1 MDRWIFDRFSSVER
15 SLDRH
20 EQSISRLEGGHSELK
35 RTIDSFKRLKDYAQV
50 AIILAIIVLNLG
62 RDKAIE
68 IAVEILKAYSK

>member
-1 MDRWIFDRFSSVER
+1 MDRWIFDRLSSVDKR
-15 SLDRH
+15 MDRH
-20 EQSISRLEGGHSELK
+20 EQSIGQLKDSHSEMK